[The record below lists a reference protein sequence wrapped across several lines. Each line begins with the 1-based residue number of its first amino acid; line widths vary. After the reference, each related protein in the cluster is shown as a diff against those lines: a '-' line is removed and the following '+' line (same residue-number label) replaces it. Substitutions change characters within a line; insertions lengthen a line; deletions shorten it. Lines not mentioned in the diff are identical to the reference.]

1 MLMNLALLAAATLV
15 LGVCLGVSGYG
26 GFLVPPLLI
35 WLAGFDDPSRAVAHA
50 LIAAAGPSL
59 LGAVLYRRNHRTPR
73 SLLIALCAGTV
84 PGILAGRW
92 LAEVASDVLLHVLIG
107 VAVLLAGVAVV
118 ARRPRPG
125 LTQGVGADP
134 DDPVDREGRQPG
146 RRAIPAALGAGG
158 LSGVAGVVV
167 GVGGPLVTTPVLL
180 STGIPLAAAV
190 GAGLANSVVV
200 CLLGAA
206 SLLDRVTL
214 DPVVLL
220 ATALP
225 QLLGVFIGVRLHPR
239 VGTTV
244 LTRTVAAVAIV
255 VGTGFIIQAAG

>member
-1 MLMNLALLAAATLV
+1 MRMSLALLAAATFA
-15 LGVCLGVSGYG
+15 LGICLGVSGYG
-26 GFLVPPLLI
+26 GFLVPPLLV

-50 LIAAAGPSL
+50 LLAAAAPSL

-73 SLLIALCAGTV
+73 RLLVALCAGTV

-92 LAEVASDVLLHVLIG
+92 LAEVAPDVLLHVLIG
-107 VAVLLAGVAVV
+107 VAVLLAGVAVA
-118 ARRPRPG
+118 ARRAGPETIDAVDAGLDEPGDRRRP
-125 LTQGVGADP
+125 D
-134 DDPVDREGRQPG
+134 GRV
-146 RRAIPAALGAGG
+146 IPAALGAGG

-180 STGIPLAAAV
+180 SNRIPLAAAV

-206 SLLDRVTL
+206 SLLDQVTL
-214 DPVVLL
+214 DPAVLL

-225 QLLGVFIGVRLHPR
+225 QLVGVFIGVRLHPR
-239 VGTTV
+239 VGTTL
-244 LTRTVAAVAIV
+244 LTRAVAGIALV
-255 VGTGFIIQAAG
+255 VGTGFIVQAAV